1 MFYLNKKK
9 GVSSSKTSSGQPTK
23 IQSSA
28 SSATNTNKNNKG
40 QSFIPVTS
48 ANSGNKPPPPP
59 LPNTGNKNQKK
70 VVMVA
75 LYDYD
80 PQYLSPN
87 ADLDVNNYLNFQYK
101 IVEFVCFNLKN
112 VSIFKRL
119 SFHLKRAI

>member
-1 MFYLNKKK
+1 M
-9 GVSSSKTSSGQPTK
+9 P
-23 IQSSA
+23 
-28 SSATNTNKNNKG
+28 
-40 QSFIPVTS
+40 
-48 ANSGNKPPPPP
+48 NS
-59 LPNTGNKNQKK
+59 GNKNQKK

-101 IVEFVCFNLKN
+101 IVEFVCFYLKIF
-112 VSIFKRL
+112 SIFKRL